1 MIRRQL
7 IVPTMLFF
15 SLVAG
20 GAAQESTPQRNTAK
34 PSTSSQAPDRTAASA
49 APTSR
54 VGLRSQPSFW
64 DDSLKMIRDGGW
76 DIGSWLAY
84 RRRLLVEASLTNR
97 YFWFCITSYA
107 ANVLLIY
114 LFYASRVSE
123 ERKIWKATEVM
134 TDLWNWA
141 LYADW
146 NARKAIEKY
155 NHHIDRC
162 HASTAHKQSPSDTE
176 TSERN
181 KAEVTRLQK
190 ERDVLQNELAA
201 TKKDLAER
209 DQAFADLNS
218 RVTAISMSVAGASH
232 PQFTAQL
239 MEKVNLLSAS
249 NQNLEQQ
256 LLTAQSKLEQIARE
270 AH

>member
-1 MIRRQL
+1 MIRPA
-7 IVPTMLFF
+7 IVSTVLFF
-15 SLVAG
+15 TLAATG
-20 GAAQESTPQRNTAK
+20 GAQQSTPHPHTAD
-34 PSTSSQAPDRTAASA
+34 PRSSLASQTAA
-49 APTSR
+49 APAPASR

-123 ERKIWKATEVM
+123 DRKIWKATEVM

-146 NARKAIEKY
+146 NARNAIEKY
-155 NHHIDRC
+155 NKHIERC
-162 HASTAHKQSPSDTE
+162 N
-176 TSERN
+176 RV
-181 KAEVTRLQK
+181 AEGESARAAKKKTTDDELIRVK
-190 ERDVLQNELAA
+190 NERDAIRPELTAA
-201 TKKDLAER
+201 RQEITER
-209 DQAFADLNS
+209 DQAIAGLNT
-218 RVTAISMSVAGASH
+218 RVDELAKSICGGGDSQLTV
-232 PQFTAQL
+232 QL
-239 MEKVNLLSAS
+239 MEKVNMLTTR
-249 NQNLEQQ
+249 NQHLDQQ
-256 LLTAQSKLEQIARE
+256 LKSAQEKLGQLAGEQ
-270 AH
+270 HS

>member
-1 MIRRQL
+1 MIRQA
-7 IVPTMLFF
+7 IVSTVLCFT
-15 SLVAG
+15 LAATG
-20 GAAQESTPQRNTAK
+20 GAQQSTPRPHTTDS
-34 PSTSSQAPDRTAASA
+34 STSSLVPHPAVPSA
-49 APTSR
+49 APASR

-84 RRRLLVEASLTNR
+84 RRRLLAEASLTNR

-146 NARKAIEKY
+146 TARKAINKY
-155 NHHIDRC
+155 NTHIDRC
-162 HASTAHKQSPSDTE
+162 HSQANARSASNAA
-176 TSERN
+176 TSRE
-181 KAEVTRLQK
+181 ASEVARFQA
-190 ERDVLQNELAA
+190 ERDTLQQELIAVKNE
-201 TKKDLAER
+201 LAER
-209 DQAFADLNS
+209 DRVITNLNIRIDEVSKSITGGSDPKLTADL
-218 RVTAISMSVAGASH
+218 MS
-232 PQFTAQL
+232 
-239 MEKVNLLSAS
+239 KVNMLTAR
-249 NQNLEQQ
+249 NQHLEEQ
-256 LLTAQSKLEQIARE
+256 LTSAQSKLKQFAQG
-270 AH
+270 AA

>member
-1 MIRRQL
+1 MIRQV
-7 IVPTMLFF
+7 IISTVLFF
-15 SLVAG
+15 TLAATG
-20 GAAQESTPQRNTAK
+20 GAQQSTPRPHANDS
-34 PSTSSQAPDRTAASA
+34 STSSLVPHPAVASA
-49 APTSR
+49 APASR

-123 ERKIWKATEVM
+123 DRKIWKATEVM

-146 NARKAIEKY
+146 TGRKAIDKY

-162 HASTAHKQSPSDTE
+162 HASTANKQSPSDTE
-176 TSERN
+176 TSERD
-181 KAEVTRLQK
+181 KAELTRLQK
-190 ERDVLQNELAA
+190 ERDVLQKELAA
-201 TKKDLAER
+201 TRTELAER
-209 DQAFADLNS
+209 DQAIADLNR
-218 RVTAISMSVAGASH
+218 RVSAVSTSVAGGND
-232 PQFTAQL
+232 PKLMAQL
-239 MEKVNLLSAS
+239 MDTVNTLSTR
-249 NQNLEQQ
+249 NQHLEQQ
-256 LLTAQSKLEQIARE
+256 LVTAQRKLEQIARE
-270 AH
+270 TH

>member
-1 MIRRQL
+1 MIRQV
-7 IVPTMLFF
+7 IVSTVLSFT
-15 SLVAG
+15 L
-20 GAAQESTPQRNTAK
+20 AATARAQQYTPRPHTTHS
-34 PSTSSQAPDRTAASA
+34 STSSLVPHPAVASA
-49 APTSR
+49 APASR

-123 ERKIWKATEVM
+123 DCKIWKATEVM

-146 NARKAIEKY
+146 TARNAIDKY
-155 NHHIDRC
+155 NKHIERC
-162 HASTAHKQSPSDTE
+162 
-176 TSERN
+176 N
-181 KAEVTRLQK
+181 GVAEGESARAAKKNTTDDELIRVK
-190 ERDVLQNELAA
+190 NERDAIRQQLTAA
-201 TKKDLAER
+201 RQEITER
-209 DQAFADLNS
+209 DQAIAGLNT
-218 RVTAISMSVAGASH
+218 RVDELAKSICGGGDSQLTV
-232 PQFTAQL
+232 QL
-239 MEKVNLLSAS
+239 MEKVNMLTTR
-249 NQNLEQQ
+249 NQHLDQQ
-256 LLTAQSKLEQIARE
+256 LKSAQEKLRQLAGEQ
-270 AH
+270 HS

>member
-1 MIRRQL
+1 MIRQV
-7 IVPTMLFF
+7 IVSTVLSFT
-15 SLVAG
+15 LAATG
-20 GAAQESTPQRNTAK
+20 GAQQSTPRPHTTDS
-34 PSTSSQAPDRTAASA
+34 STSSLTPHQRAASA
-49 APTSR
+49 APASR

-123 ERKIWKATEVM
+123 DRKIWKATEVM

-146 NARKAIEKY
+146 TARKAIDKY
-155 NHHIDRC
+155 NKHIERC
-162 HASTAHKQSPSDTE
+162 N
-176 TSERN
+176 RV
-181 KAEVTRLQK
+181 AEGESARAAKKKTTDDELIRVK
-190 ERDVLQNELAA
+190 NERDAIRQELTAA
-201 TKKDLAER
+201 RQEITER
-209 DQAFADLNS
+209 DQAIAGLNT
-218 RVTAISMSVAGASH
+218 RVDELAKSICGGGDSQLTVH
-232 PQFTAQL
+232 L
-239 MEKVNLLSAS
+239 MEKVNMLTTR
-249 NQNLEQQ
+249 NQHLDQQ
-256 LLTAQSKLEQIARE
+256 LKSAQEKLGQLAGEQ
-270 AH
+270 HS

>member
-1 MIRRQL
+1 MIRRSL

-15 SLVAG
+15 ALVAG

-34 PSTSSQAPDRTAASA
+34 PSTSSLAPHPSVASA
-49 APTSR
+49 APASR
-54 VGLRSQPSFW
+54 VGLPSQPSFW

-123 ERKIWKATEVM
+123 DRKIWKATEVM

-146 NARKAIEKY
+146 TARKAIDKY
-155 NHHIDRC
+155 NKHIERC
-162 HASTAHKQSPSDTE
+162 NRVAEGESARTAKKKTTDDE
-176 TSERN
+176 LIRVKN
-181 KAEVTRLQK
+181 
-190 ERDVLQNELAA
+190 ERDAIRQELTAA
-201 TKKDLAER
+201 RQEITER
-209 DQAFADLNS
+209 DQAIAGLNT
-218 RVTAISMSVAGASH
+218 RVDELAKSICGGGDSQLTV
-232 PQFTAQL
+232 QL
-239 MEKVNLLSAS
+239 MEKVNILTTR
-249 NQNLEQQ
+249 NQHLDQQ
-256 LLTAQSKLEQIARE
+256 LKSAQEKLGQLAGEQ
-270 AH
+270 HS

>member
-1 MIRRQL
+1 MIRQA
-7 IVPTMLFF
+7 IVSTVLCFT
-15 SLVAG
+15 LAATG
-20 GAAQESTPQRNTAK
+20 GAQQSTPRPHTTDS
-34 PSTSSQAPDRTAASA
+34 STSSLVPHPAVRSA
-49 APTSR
+49 APASR

-84 RRRLLVEASLTNR
+84 RRRLLAEASLTNR

-146 NARKAIEKY
+146 TARKAINKY
-155 NHHIDRC
+155 NTHIDRC
-162 HASTAHKQSPSDTE
+162 HSQANARSANAATSREAS
-176 TSERN
+176 
-181 KAEVTRLQK
+181 EVARFQA
-190 ERDVLQNELAA
+190 ERDTLQQELIAVKNE
-201 TKKDLAER
+201 LAER
-209 DQAFADLNS
+209 DRVITNLNIRIDEVSKSITGGSDPKLTADL
-218 RVTAISMSVAGASH
+218 MS
-232 PQFTAQL
+232 
-239 MEKVNLLSAS
+239 KVNMLTAR
-249 NQNLEQQ
+249 NQHLEEQ
-256 LLTAQSKLEQIARE
+256 LTSAQSKLKQFAQG
-270 AH
+270 AA

>member
-1 MIRRQL
+1 
-7 IVPTMLFF
+7 MLFF

-49 APTSR
+49 APASR

-107 ANVLLIY
+107 ANILLLY

-141 LYADW
+141 LHADW
-146 NARKAIEKY
+146 NARRAIDKY
-155 NHHIDRC
+155 NRHIDRC
-162 HASTAHKQSPSDTE
+162 HNQANERSAS
-176 TSERN
+176 N
-181 KAEVTRLQK
+181 
-190 ERDVLQNELAA
+190 AA
-201 TKKDLAER
+201 TSREPSEIARVQAER
-209 DQAFADLNS
+209 DTLQQELITVKSELVERDRVITNLNIRIDEVSKSITGGSDPKLTADL
-218 RVTAISMSVAGASH
+218 MS
-232 PQFTAQL
+232 
-239 MEKVNLLSAS
+239 KVNMLTAR
-249 NQNLEQQ
+249 NQHLEEQ
-256 LLTAQSKLEQIARE
+256 LTSAQSKLKQFAQG
-270 AH
+270 AA

>member
-1 MIRRQL
+1 MIRRRL

-15 SLVAG
+15 ALVAG
-20 GAAQESTPQRNTAK
+20 GAAQQSTSQRNTAK
-34 PSTSSQAPDRTAASA
+34 PSTSSLAQHPAVASA
-49 APTSR
+49 APVSR

-107 ANVLLIY
+107 ANVVLIY

-146 NARKAIEKY
+146 TARKAINKY
-155 NHHIDRC
+155 NTHIDRC
-162 HASTAHKQSPSDTE
+162 HSQENARSASNAA
-176 TSERN
+176 TSRE
-181 KAEVTRLQK
+181 ASEVARFQA
-190 ERDVLQNELAA
+190 ERDTLQQELIAVKNE
-201 TKKDLAER
+201 LAER
-209 DQAFADLNS
+209 DRVITNLNVRIDEVSKSITGGSDPKLTADL
-218 RVTAISMSVAGASH
+218 MS
-232 PQFTAQL
+232 
-239 MEKVNLLSAS
+239 KVNI
-249 NQNLEQQ
+249 
-256 LLTAQSKLEQIARE
+256 LTARNQHLEEQLTSAQNKLKQFAQGP
-270 AH
+270 A